1 MRTIDAIYEH
11 GVLRPLQRLDL
22 PEQTQVALAI
32 LASSDELLLAA
43 QQEAAARHWDDPAL
57 DVYNE

>member
-1 MRTIDAIYEH
+1 MQTIDAIYEH
-11 GVLRPLQRLDL
+11 GILRPLQKLEL
-22 PEQTQVALAI
+22 PEHAHVALAVV
-32 LASSDELLLAA
+32 AFPDELMLAA

>member
-1 MRTIDAIYEH
+1 MRTVDAIYEH

-32 LASSDELLLAA
+32 LASSDDLFLAA